1 MALLGLVAPAA
12 LAAPLSP
19 LSYTI
24 LSLTNRVALNTM
36 AANTIGPTGN

>member
-1 MALLGLVAPAA
+1 VALLSLVAPAA

-24 LSLTNRVALNTM
+24 LSLINRVALNTIV
-36 AANTIGPTGN
+36 ANTIGPTSN